1 MRLLDRSDSTN
12 SFGVMPDAAEN
23 RIGLR
28 KKTAIHAFASD
39 THNKYEIKCI
49 IRDISQSGCRIVSS
63 ELDDLPEIIHL
74 LPEGFDRPVLGRIA
88 WREKSIAGVQFL
100 SSTDGEGLLVNP
112 ITGENWRGP
121 SSIVEGLDAEQLPRK
136 RNFRDRFR
144 NFSQE
149 RDRSVQNPPA
159 SGRESR
165 ENPVAGFLSMVV
177 HEFRTPLTALLGSL
191 GLIRNGLGGVMPK
204 KNTALF
210 NVAERN
216 AEKLK
221 FMVDDLLEIGK
232 AESGKLVLD
241 NRSVDVIALAR
252 DSISVNEPYAK
263 KYGVFF
269 RLDDRLGQAHI
280 HADPARLE
288 QVLTNLLSNAAK
300 FSPQGKAIDVI
311 VERNDGR
318 IRISVRDRGL
328 GIPPEQQAQIF
339 DKFVQVQGDG
349 GRQKHG
355 TGLGLAVCKSIVEQ
369 HGSSLKL
376 RSKPGAGSTFFF
388 ELPELETKSAT
399 NRTGISALC
408 PTKKPRHS

>member
-1 MRLLDRSDSTN
+1 
-12 SFGVMPDAAEN
+12 MPDVTEN
-23 RIGLR
+23 RTELR

-49 IRDISQSGCRIVSS
+49 IREMSQSGCRIVSNV
-63 ELDDLPEIIHL
+63 LDDLPEIINL
-74 LPEGFDRPVLGRIA
+74 LPEGFDRPVLGRIV
-88 WREKSIAGVQFL
+88 WRDKSIAGVQFL
-100 SSTDGEGLLVNP
+100 TRAEGEGLLVNP
-112 ITGENWRGP
+112 VTGQNWHGP
-121 SSIVEGLDAEQLPRK
+121 SSIVEGLAAEQLQPK

-144 NFSQE
+144 IFSQE
-149 RDRSVQNPPA
+149 RVKSVQNPPA
-159 SGRESR
+159 SDKESR
-165 ENPVAGFLSMVV
+165 ENPVAGYLSMLV
-177 HEFRTPLTALLGSL
+177 HEFRTPLTSLLGSL
-191 GLIRNGLGGVMPK
+191 GLIRNGLGGVMPEK
-204 KNTALF
+204 FTALF

-221 FMVDDLLEIGK
+221 FMVNDLLDIGK
-232 AESGKLVLD
+232 AESGKVVLE
-241 NRSVDVIALAR
+241 NRPVDVIALAR

-311 VERNDGR
+311 VERNDER
-318 IRISVRDRGL
+318 IRFSVRDRGP
-328 GIPPEQQAQIF
+328 GIPPEQQTQIF
-339 DKFVQVQGDG
+339 DKYVQVQGKG
-349 GRQKHG
+349 GRPKHG

-376 RSKPGAGSTFFF
+376 RSEPGAGSTFFF

-399 NRTGISALC
+399 NCTGISA
-408 PTKKPRHS
+408 

>member
-1 MRLLDRSDSTN
+1 MRFLDRSDPTN
-12 SFGVMPDAAEN
+12 SFGVMPDTPEN
-23 RIGLR
+23 RTELR
-28 KKTAIHAFASD
+28 KKAALHAFASD

-49 IRDISQSGCRIVSS
+49 IRDISKTGCRIVSN

-74 LPEGFDRPVLGRIA
+74 LPEGFDRPVFGRIA
-88 WREKSIAGVQFL
+88 WREKSIAGVQFI
-100 SSTDGEGLLVNP
+100 SSTEGEGVLVNP

-121 SSIVEGLDAEQLPRK
+121 SSIVDRSAAEQLPPK

-144 NFSQE
+144 FFSQL
-149 RDRSVQNPPA
+149 RDRSVQKPPA
-159 SGRESR
+159 SGGKSR
-165 ENPVAGFLSMVV
+165 ENPAAGFLSMVV
-177 HEFRTPLTALLGSL
+177 HEFRTPLTSLLGSL
-191 GLIRNGLGGVMPK
+191 GLIRSGVGGVMPEK
-204 KNTALF
+204 ITALF

-221 FMVDDLLEIGK
+221 FMVNDLLDIGK

-241 NRSVDVIALAR
+241 NRPVDVIALAR

-269 RLDDRLGQAHI
+269 RLDDRLGQAYS
-280 HADPARLE
+280 HADPERLE

-318 IRISVRDRGL
+318 IRISVRDRGP
-328 GIPPEQQAQIF
+328 GIPPEQQAKIF
-339 DKFVQVQGDG
+339 DKFVQVQGDD

-376 RSKPGAGSTFFF
+376 HSEPGAGSTFFF
-388 ELPELETKSAT
+388 ELPELEAKSAT
-399 NRTGISALC
+399 NRTGISA
-408 PTKKPRHS
+408 